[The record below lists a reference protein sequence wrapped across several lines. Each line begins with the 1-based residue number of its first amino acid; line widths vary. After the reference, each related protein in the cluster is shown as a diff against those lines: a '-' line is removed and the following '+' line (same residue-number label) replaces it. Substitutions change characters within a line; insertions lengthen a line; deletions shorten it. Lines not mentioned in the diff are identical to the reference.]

1 MMVVGR
7 IEALYRLQSVEMEID
22 ETRATLDDIQSRLE
36 ANGVLAPAQQEL
48 QENEEKLRDSRG
60 RLRDLELDLE
70 QLAAKIASTEE
81 TLYSGQVT
89 NPKELAGLD
98 QELDYLRRRRSEV
111 EDETLVAMDQAETT
125 EAQYKAAESRLQ
137 NVERQWD
144 ETQGQLRQEAE
155 ELRSRLTA
163 LEVEKKHC
171 LSIIPKEDLSIYE
184 NRRRRTGGQAVA
196 ILKGGICQGCRV
208 ALPTSVVQQV
218 RRGQDLV
225 YCGSCQRILYAE
237 S

>member
-1 MMVVGR
+1 MVVGR
-7 IEALYRLQSVEMEID
+7 VEALYRLQAVEMEID
-22 ETRATLDDIQSRLE
+22 ETRATLDAIESRLE
-36 ANGVLAPAQQEL
+36 VNEVLASARQEL
-48 QENEEKLRDSRG
+48 QENGEKLRDSRG
-60 RLRDLELDLE
+60 RLRELELDLE
-70 QLAAKIASTEE
+70 QLAAKIASTED
-81 TLYSGQVT
+81 TLYGGQVT

-125 EAQYKAAESRLQ
+125 EAQFNAAERRLR

-144 ETQGQLRQEAE
+144 DTQGQLQQEAE

-163 LEVEKKHC
+163 LEAERKHC
-171 LSIIPKEDLSIYE
+171 LSIIPEEDLSVYE

-196 ILKGGICQGCRV
+196 VLKGGICQGCRV

-218 RRGQDLV
+218 RRGQNLV

>member
-7 IEALYRLQSVEMEID
+7 VEALYRLQAVEMEID
-22 ETRATLDDIQSRLE
+22 ETRATLDAIESRLE
-36 ANGVLAPAQQEL
+36 VNEVLASARQEL
-48 QENEEKLRDSRG
+48 QENGEKLRDSRG
-60 RLRDLELDLE
+60 RLRELELDLE
-70 QLAAKIASTEE
+70 QLAAKIASTED
-81 TLYSGQVT
+81 TLYGGQVT

-125 EAQYKAAESRLQ
+125 EAQFNAAERRLR

-144 ETQGQLRQEAE
+144 DTQGQLQQEAE

-163 LEVEKKHC
+163 LEAERKHC
-171 LSIIPKEDLSIYE
+171 LSIIPEEDLSVYE

-196 ILKGGICQGCRV
+196 VLKGGICQGCRV

-218 RRGQDLV
+218 RRGQNLV

>member
-1 MMVVGR
+1 MVVGR
-7 IEALYRLQSVEMEID
+7 VEALYRLQGIEMEIE
-22 ETRATLDDIQSRLE
+22 ETRASLDSVQSRLE
-36 ANGVLAPAQQEL
+36 ANEVLVLARQEL
-48 QENEEKLRDSRG
+48 QEKGEQLRESRST
-60 RLRDLELDLE
+60 LRELELDLE
-70 QLAAKIASTEE
+70 QLAAKIASTED
-81 TLYSGQVT
+81 TLYGGQVT

-125 EAQYKAAESRLQ
+125 EAQFKDAERRLR

-144 ETQGQLRQEAE
+144 DTQGQLRQEAE

-163 LEVEKKHC
+163 LEAERKHF
-171 LSIIPKEDLSIYE
+171 LSITPKEDLSVYE
-184 NRRRRTGGQAVA
+184 NRRRQTGGQAVA
-196 ILKGGICQGCRV
+196 LLKGGICQGCRV

-225 YCGSCQRILYAE
+225 YCGSCQRILYAG